1 MKKAPKQ
8 TGAGRRI
15 IAAFQAE
22 RAAHARGELRTIRTI
37 DLPDEPGV
45 YRAEAVVK
53 LRGTLGVSQAVFARL
68 LGVSTVLVSHVEQGR
83 REPNQMMR
91 RMLDLMTADPAPWL
105 AMVKPRAK
113 AV

>member
-1 MKKAPKQ
+1 MKKAPKH
-8 TGAGRRI
+8 TRAGRKI
-15 IAAFQAE
+15 VAALQAE
-22 RAAHARGELRTIRTI
+22 RTAYTRGEVRTIRTI

-45 YRAEAVVK
+45 YPPEAVVK
-53 LRGTLGVSQAVFARL
+53 LRDTLGVSQAVFARL
-68 LGVSTVLVSHVEQGR
+68 LGISTVLVSHVEQGR

-91 RMLDLMTADPAPWL
+91 RMLDLMRADPSPWL